1 MSVGIGFFLFGPS
14 GINACRERPQGM
26 PGARRS
32 RNPSGTQAPIW
43 LTATEGRPLTGI
55 PGDGAHG
62 GREPVATT
70 KLGGDEVS
78 IFAESFA
85 QSGDLNLQVVLGD
98 SDPRPHTA
106 QEFGLGDQRSVGFD
120 QRKKEI

>member
-1 MSVGIGFFLFGPS
+1 MRAGATSGTPSV
-14 GINACRERPQGM
+14 RW
-26 PGARRS
+26 S
-32 RNPSGTQAPIW
+32 RNPSGTQ
-43 LTATEGRPLTGI
+43 PLTLLAAAECLPLTSI

-62 GREPVATT
+62 SREPVATT

-85 QSGDLNLQVVLGD
+85 QSGDLNLQVVLCD
-98 SDPRPHTA
+98 NDPGPHTA
-106 QEFGLGDQRSVGFD
+106 QEFGLGDQRSVGFY